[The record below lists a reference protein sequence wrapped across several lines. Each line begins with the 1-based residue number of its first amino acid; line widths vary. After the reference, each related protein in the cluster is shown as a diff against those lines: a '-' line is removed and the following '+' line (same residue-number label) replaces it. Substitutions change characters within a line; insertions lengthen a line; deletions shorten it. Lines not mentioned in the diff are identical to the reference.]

1 MKLLKGLVIT
11 LLALLMLY
19 LAGPRPAKPVYSTS
33 LPEVPTDA
41 VALEDFIKK
50 QESQHKIKPN
60 NEARIVWA
68 NDSLQNPTEYALV
81 YLHGFSASQMEGD
94 PVHRNVAT
102 HFGMNLYLSRLQDH
116 GIDTT
121 APLGGMTAQG
131 LWESAVQ
138 ALAIGKKLGKKVIL
152 MSTSTGGTLSL
163 KLAAE
168 FPEIA
173 GLILLS
179 PNIEINDN
187 KAWMLNDPWGLQLAQ
202 AIAGTYRVIS
212 DTTALYKRY
221 WNNRYL
227 MTAPVELEQLLETT
241 MKTSVFERITSP
253 VLMLYYYKNEK
264 EQDPVVKVSA
274 MKRMYSALGTP
285 DSLKR
290 ELALPNTGNHVLGS
304 PIKSKDVAS
313 VEKACIEF
321 GERVLRL
328 SPVTRQ

>member
-1 MKLLKGLVIT
+1 MKLLKGLAIT
-11 LLALLMLY
+11 LLALSMLY
-19 LAGPRPAKPVYSTS
+19 LSGPRPATPAYNTV
-33 LPEVPTDA
+33 LPEVPAEATL
-41 VALEDFIKK
+41 LEEFISK
-50 QESQHKIKPN
+50 QELQHKIKPN

-68 NDSLQNPTEYALV
+68 NDSLRNPTEYALV

-94 PVHRNVAT
+94 PVHKNFAT

-131 LWESAVQ
+131 LWESALQ
-138 ALAIGKKLGKKVIL
+138 ALAIGKKLGKKVIV

-173 GLILLS
+173 GLILFS
-179 PNIEINDN
+179 PNIEINDS
-187 KAWMLNDPWGLQLAQ
+187 KAWLLNNPWGLQIAQ
-202 AIAGTYRVIS
+202 AIAGTYRVVS
-212 DTTALYKRY
+212 DTTAIYARY

-241 MKTSVFERITSP
+241 MKRSVFEKITQP
-253 VLMLYYYKNEK
+253 VLMLYYYKNEQ

-274 MKRMYSALGTP
+274 MKKMYHSLGTP

-290 ELALPNTGNHVLGS
+290 EMALPLTGDHVLAS
-304 PIKSKDVAS
+304 PIKSKDVVS

-321 GERVLRL
+321 GTQVLHL
-328 SPVTRQ
+328 SPVARQ